1 VVIHRRANSNK
12 RVVYIAVANKS
23 HKYRYGR
30 SRILYIGSTKK
41 GSSRVAASAAAK
53 ARELLS
59 EHGVKT
65 LEFYTV
71 RCPGRQHVKT
81 WMKLERGLLLI
92 FRERFGDVPTANTH
106 GKRAKWKD
114 ELSFFT
120 RRRLVSVVE
129 KYS

>member
-1 VVIHRRANSNK
+1 VIIHRRANATK
-12 RVVYIAVANKS
+12 RLVYVAVANKPY
-23 HKYRYGR
+23 KYPYGR

-53 ARELLS
+53 AKHLLN
-59 EHGVKT
+59 EHGVRE

-71 RCPGRQHVKT
+71 NCTARQRVKT
-81 WMKLERGLLLI
+81 WMKLERSLLLS
-92 FRERFGDVPTANTH
+92 FRERFGEVPIGNTH
-106 GKRAKWKD
+106 GRKMKWTD

-120 RRRLVSVVE
+120 RRRLNAVLD